1 MQHTHK
7 INDRDPYFEIDAV
20 TRKIVNKSSSKV
32 SIIQYDHNS
41 ERFTFVLPRYIEEH
55 DMSEVTK
62 AEVHYMSGKT
72 KTPGIYTMTDLAISP
87 EDDDKVVCTWLLS
100 QNVTMETGAISF
112 VLRLSCIGEDGSIEY
127 AWSTAIF
134 TGISVAEGIYNAEAI
149 VEQYADV
156 LEQWKEELQN
166 GAGGAGGST
175 ELFVINVLEADGLLL
190 CDKSHDEVVAAIE
203 ANKQI
208 IVVIPDDKTVENDNA
223 QRVTVISAQYFD
235 DIGVVLN
242 GIIPSTNYSNGVFS
256 NAMEYVQ
263 LQCATNDIWTL
274 SSINILSEEAVD
286 AKLKVLEDATDAL
299 ALDMG
304 DVKAALL
311 EIEAMADSLIGGDA

>member
-134 TGISVAEGIYNAEAI
+134 TGISVAEGIFNAEAI

-166 GAGGAGGST
+166 GTGGEGGSITIDDAMSDTSKNAVQNKVVKAYVDEKLLTKVGAHMSGVHYNVGDVAVADVRSRT
-175 ELFVINVLEADGLLL
+175 EDGNEVIATAL
-190 CDKSHDEVVAAIE
+190 VVCVKE
-203 ANKQI
+203 HTSED
-208 IVVIPDDKTVENDNA
+208 VVIDSSIENWFITP
-223 QRVTVISAQYFD
+223 VSASLDALGNEIHKYYASKSE
-235 DIGVVLN
+235 IGV
-242 GIIPSTNYSNGVFS
+242 I
-256 NAMEYVQ
+256 E
-263 LQCATNDIWTL
+263 
-274 SSINILSEEAVD
+274 
-286 AKLKVLEDATDAL
+286 K
-299 ALDMG
+299 
-304 DVKAALL
+304 ALL
-311 EIEAMADSLIGGDA
+311 EIEAMADSLIGGDAE